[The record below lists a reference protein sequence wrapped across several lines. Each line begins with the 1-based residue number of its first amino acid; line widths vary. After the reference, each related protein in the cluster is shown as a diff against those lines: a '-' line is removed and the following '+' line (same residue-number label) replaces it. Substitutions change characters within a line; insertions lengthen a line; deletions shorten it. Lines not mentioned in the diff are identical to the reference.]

1 MIDSGNASL
10 LWKEATPVI
19 QKLPVDQKTNNMEVS
34 EEFNKTT
41 TQTTRPAGANESTKK
56 LSYKNLKERMYLQ
69 GIPAIVQCRWGV
81 IKAPND
87 DSSLTRSN

>member
-41 TQTTRPAGANESTKK
+41 TQTTGPVGANGFIQS
-56 LSYKNLKERMYLQ
+56 
-69 GIPAIVQCRWGV
+69 
-81 IKAPND
+81 
-87 DSSLTRSN
+87 